1 MRFAVHG
8 PGFPVASP
16 RSHGVPRRDVS
27 GRIHISVAGE
37 TAGRAHEARL
47 ALARLRIHVP
57 ARRASLTGEHRTY
70 LLHPAWRLVLQSAY
84 QQPPARCH
92 DLAVEPGFLAD
103 IPARIPSRAP
113 GRARHSS
120 ELEIL
125 DSDHVKPARD
135 IGRDLLRPV
144 LAGICLAGSQPGY
157 GQLHSAS
164 SVRPRPSAGEPALEA
179 SQPFLAPDAQS
190 RRCQQLAGRQGSTDS
205 YSKVD
210 ADSLSISRACDRAR
224 DSRKGDVP
232 APGAIAGDPV
242 GLGVLGYC
250 AGPTEPHPSG
260 LRDTHQ
266 ANIAGCAPDVP
277 VLPAS
282 SHDAESFIS
291 ADLPPRWP
299 ACKVCWVEEGCHRLG
314 EVAQGLL
321 LHHLG
326 ACSQPRV
333 LGAGGCE
340 LTALFQ
346 VAWGALAARAP
357 VPVLLDGQVP
367 HVPGLGAVVT
377 QRSLLDGRWKQ
388 TITGHANTLATTT
401 DISMGGEARSLPNL
415 SGWAL
420 RCDPDD

>member
-1 MRFAVHG
+1 LRFAVHG
-8 PGFPVASP
+8 PGFPVAFP

-27 GRIHISVAGE
+27 GRIQICVAGE

-57 ARRASLTGEHRTY
+57 ACRASLTGERGTY
-70 LLHPAWRLVLQSAY
+70 LLHPAGHLVLQSAY

-103 IPARIPSRAP
+103 IPARIPGRAP
-113 GRARHSS
+113 GRARHVS
-120 ELEIL
+120 ELEIF
-125 DSDHVKPARD
+125 DSDHVKLARD
-135 IGRDLLRPV
+135 VGGDLLGPV
-144 LAGICLAGSQPGY
+144 LAGIRLAGSQPGY

-179 SQPFLAPDAQS
+179 SQPFLASAAQS
-190 RRCQQLAGRQGSTDS
+190 WHGQQLAGRQGSTDS
-205 YSKVD
+205 YSAVD

-224 DSRKGDVP
+224 DSSKGDVP
-232 APGAIAGDPV
+232 APGAIAGDSV
-242 GLGVLGYC
+242 RLGVLRYC

-266 ANIAGCAPDVP
+266 ANIAGRAADVP
-277 VLPAS
+277 VLPPS
-282 SHDAESFIS
+282 SHDTESFIS
-291 ADLPPRWP
+291 VGFPPRWP
-299 ACKVCWVEEGCHRLG
+299 ARRVCWVEGGRHRLG

-326 ACSQPRV
+326 ASSQPRV
-333 LGAGGCE
+333 LGAGGRE

-346 VAWGALAARAP
+346 VAWGTLPARAR

-377 QRSLLDGRWKQ
+377 QCGLLDRRWKQ
-388 TITGHANTLATTT
+388 TIAGHANTLATTT
-401 DISMGGEARSLPNL
+401 DISIGGEARSLPDL